1 MKKERRNFTGRPELR
16 QSADGGTS
24 RHIEG
29 YALLFDTRSQDLG
42 GFTEMI
48 APGALDGV
56 LERSDIMALL
66 NHDINRGVLARNRQ
80 GGGSLTL
87 EIDDKGLRYSF
98 DAPNTALGD
107 EVLEG
112 VRRGDISGSSFA
124 FTVEEE
130 AWERKGEE
138 YLRTIKRFGQL
149 FDVSPVY
156 NPAYLDTS
164 VEVDSRGL
172 AEFKSSFEIRSD
184 SDTEQKEEEETEKE
198 GRPSEEETEE
208 EKKSSED
215 EEPQS
220 EDEGCRSEGNE
231 EEPDE
236 EEGRNEDP
244 EGEESEDK
252 RNNNA
257 QNRPMKKKKFSLLA
271 AVRASVNREAFDE
284 ATLEMNDLGR
294 RALTASSL
302 TPDGDILIP
311 FTRNMERRF
320 EEEPAGILASQNT
333 EAQTYGGEAVPT
345 ELFDILGPLRDR
357 LVVAQLGARMLSLQG
372 NVEIPIYSGANC
384 FWESEI
390 GAAKDGAG
398 KFETIK
404 MSPKRIAAYL
414 AISKQFLIQTDA
426 SAEAL
431 IRQDLI
437 NCVAEKLQ
445 KTMFG
450 DGEGDNVTPA
460 GLFKGVTADGSA
472 FTYADAVGM
481 EEALETANVYGDF
494 KYVASPSAKA
504 ILRTTSMDRGSG
516 RFLMESNE
524 VLGVPVTSTSSV
536 VTKGLILADWSQFYV
551 ANFGALD
558 ITVDPYTLAGNG
570 QIRLIVNA
578 WFDYCSVRPQ
588 AFVKRILK

>member
-1 MKKERRNFTGRPELR
+1 MKRERRNFTGRPELR
-16 QSADGGTS
+16 QSADGAAS

-29 YALLFDTRSQDLG
+29 YALLFDTASQDLG
-42 GFTEMI
+42 GFIERI

-80 GGGSLTL
+80 GEGSLTL

-172 AEFKSSFEIRSD
+172 DNFKSSLESRSEEETG
-184 SDTEQKEEEETEKE
+184 SDEEQKEEEKSSEEEEETEKE
-198 GRPSEEETEE
+198 KNSSEREEPQSDDEDCRSDETEE
-208 EKKSSED
+208 EQ
-215 EEPQS
+215 EE
-220 EDEGCRSEGNE
+220 EEGQEGNE
-231 EEPDE
+231 EE
-236 EEGRNEDP
+236 ED
-244 EGEESEDK
+244 SEDK

-257 QNRPMKKKKFSLLA
+257 QNRPMKKNKFSLLS
-271 AVRASVNREAFDE
+271 AVRSAVEREAFDE
-284 ATLEMNDLGR
+284 ATLEMNELGR

-302 TPDGDILIP
+302 TPDGSIFIP

-320 EEEPAGILASQNT
+320 EESPAGILASQNT

-357 LVVAQLGARMLSLQG
+357 LIVAQLGARMLSLQG

-404 MSPKRIAAYL
+404 MSPKRITAYL

-450 DGEGDNVTPA
+450 DGEGDNITPA

-481 EEALETANVYGDF
+481 EETLENANVYGDF

-504 ILRTTSMDRGSG
+504 ILRTTAMDRGSG

-578 WFDYCSVRPQ
+578 WFDYCPVRPQ